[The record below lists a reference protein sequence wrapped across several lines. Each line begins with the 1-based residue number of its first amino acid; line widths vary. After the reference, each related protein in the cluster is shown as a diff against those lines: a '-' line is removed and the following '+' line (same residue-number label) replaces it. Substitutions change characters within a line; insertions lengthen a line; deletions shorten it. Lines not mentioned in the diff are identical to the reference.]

1 MKRRILSLLALI
13 AALTAPVA
21 SYAQN
26 RVSLFGAYNAF
37 DFAFGVAPGVAPL
50 LVTAGS
56 PNSGTYTVTLAFGN
70 TTSTSGLVFAPISV
84 NSPVTIGGG
93 TAVETV
99 TPSAVSCSTPA
110 VQYTCQFTAT
120 FANAHNNGDLVR
132 SGDFG
137 LEESAGYAAA
147 HNGGLIVLSP
157 LFLQAAGITTNAGVT
172 TFLGG
177 FKSLAANITVLNYS
191 GIPTTAFSYA
201 AAAGSNYA
209 STTHILY

>member
-56 PNSGTYTVTLAFGN
+56 PNAGTYTVTVAFGN

-93 TAVETV
+93 TAMETV

-120 FANAHNNGDLVR
+120 FANAHGNGDLVR
-132 SGDFG
+132 SGDYG
-137 LEESAGYAAA
+137 LEETAGYAAA
-147 HNGGLIVLSP
+147 HGGGLIVLSP
-157 LFLQAAGITTNAGVT
+157 QFMQAAALTSIANVT
-172 TFLGG
+172 TYVTG
-177 FKSLAANITVLNYS
+177 FKSLSASTTVLNYS
-191 GIPTTAFSYA
+191 GIAGALSYA
-201 AAAGSNYA
+201 AASGSNYA